1 MSDEI
6 VIFLKRLLSIVLYVG
21 LGAAVSWIYYY
32 LRRRDLL
39 GGYIG
44 GLVVGVIGALI
55 GGFILDRLLLDI
67 AIRILRFL
75 VYDTGVNLIAGFL
88 GAYGA
93 LYIMNRLNHNKERR
107 KY

>member
-6 VIFLKRLLSIVLYVG
+6 ISFLMKLLAIVLYIG
-21 LGAAVSWIYYY
+21 LGALVSWIYYN
-32 LRRRDLL
+32 LKRKDLL

-67 AIRILRFL
+67 TIRVLRFL
-75 VYDTGVNLIAGFL
+75 VYDTGVNLIAGFI
-88 GAYGA
+88 GGYSA
-93 LYIMNRLNHNKERR
+93 LYIMNRLNHDKERR